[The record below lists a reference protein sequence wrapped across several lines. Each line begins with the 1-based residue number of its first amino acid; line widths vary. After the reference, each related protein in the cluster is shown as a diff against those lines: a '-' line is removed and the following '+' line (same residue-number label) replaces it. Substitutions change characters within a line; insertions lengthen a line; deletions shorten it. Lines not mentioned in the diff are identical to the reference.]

1 VNLREAMAYS
11 RGILADNGVEDAI
24 LEGEVLLRHLL
35 GIDRTQL
42 FSNPEIEL
50 DTGREKELE
59 QLLMRR
65 VRGEPSA
72 YITGHREFYGLDFIV
87 DRNVLIPRPETEL
100 LVEKAIGIAQH
111 SNISVIVDAGTGC
124 GAVAIALAVY
134 LPQVR
139 IYATDISSTALG
151 VARAN
156 CEKHSVSDRIILLHG
171 DMLTPVPEETDM
183 IVANPPYV
191 KTQDI
196 KDSVPLSYEPAAA
209 LNGGTE
215 GLDKLK
221 QLFEQARSKLKP
233 GGCVLAEV
241 GKGQAAKIKAFLKK
255 QFPEARVETYADIAG
270 IKRVIELCLT
280 KGSS

>member
-1 VNLREAMAYS
+1 VNLREALAYS
-11 RGILADNGVEDAI
+11 RVTLADNGVEDAT

-35 GIDRTQL
+35 GINRTQL
-42 FSNPEIEL
+42 FSNPETIL

-100 LVEKAIGIAQH
+100 LVEKAIEIAQH
-111 SNISVIVDAGTGC
+111 RDVSVIVDAGTGC
-124 GAVAIALAVY
+124 GAIAIALAMH

-139 IYATDISSTALG
+139 IYATDISDTALG
-151 VARAN
+151 VAKAN
-156 CEKHSVSDRIILLHG
+156 CEKHGVSDRITLLHG
-171 DMLTPVPEETDM
+171 DMLAPIPEETDM

-191 KTQDI
+191 KAQDLM
-196 KDSVPLSYEPAAA
+196 DSTPLSHEPAAA
-209 LNGGTE
+209 LNGGPE

-221 QLFEQARSKLKP
+221 QLFEQARSKLKT
-233 GGCVLAEV
+233 GGCVLAEI
-241 GKGQAAKIKAFLKK
+241 GKGQELPMTAFLKEL
-255 QFPEARVETYADIAG
+255 FPEAQVETHADIAG